1 MHNVTLNTGLVVKP
15 VVGISDAATDL
26 FQGVKGTTDDIAS
39 FGGIASSSSTTD
51 NNSSSRNSNN
61 STVVDKLQALV
72 LGVGS
77 SSGGQVRPRR
87 TLYGPQRARVL
98 RPYVL
103 ADAQAAALLIE
114 KGTQRSL
121 HEELHLITVVLCSH
135 SRSSSTLCEQS
146 LHYQSTAK
154 LVAALQQVMTSE

>member
-1 MHNVTLNTGLVVKP
+1 MQGHAMLSVGPQMLPLLTGITLECVVCTLLHSTSGLVVKP

-51 NNSSSRNSNN
+51 TSSSRNSSN

-87 TLYGPQRARVL
+87 TLYGPQKARVL

-114 KGTQRSL
+114 KGTQYNPQRG
-121 HEELHLITVVLCSH
+121 
-135 SRSSSTLCEQS
+135 SSCYR
-146 LHYQSTAK
+146 HINYAK
-154 LVAALQQVMTSE
+154 

>member
-39 FGGIASSSSTTD
+39 FGGIASNSSTTD
-51 NNSSSRNSNN
+51 TSSN

-103 ADAQAAALLIE
+103 ADAQAAALLFE
-114 KGTQRSL
+114 KGTQRCFKRALSYQCC
-121 HEELHLITVVLCSH
+121 TV
-135 SRSSSTLCEQS
+135 
-146 LHYQSTAK
+146 
-154 LVAALQQVMTSE
+154 

>member
-1 MHNVTLNTGLVVKP
+1 

-39 FGGIASSSSTTD
+39 FGGITSSSSSTTD
-51 NNSSSRNSNN
+51 SSNTNNG

-77 SSGGQVRPRR
+77 SSSGQVRPRR
-87 TLYGPQRARVL
+87 ALYGPQKARVL

-114 KGTQRSL
+114 KGTYSDD
-121 HEELHLITVVLCSH
+121 
-135 SRSSSTLCEQS
+135 
-146 LHYQSTAK
+146 
-154 LVAALQQVMTSE
+154 